1 MIEQAL
7 KGVRVVDLSRI
18 LAGPWCT
25 QNLAD
30 LGAEVIKIER
40 PGTGDDTRRWGPP
53 FMMSNDGTE
62 RTSAYF
68 MCCNRNKKSVCL
80 DFKAED
86 DRQKLLQL
94 LKTAD
99 VVVENYRVGTLK
111 QYGLDYDSVRALNPE
126 VVYLSI
132 TGYGQDGPKADRPG
146 YDYIFQ
152 GLGGLMSYTGP
163 ADGEPGAG
171 PLRAGVAVVD
181 VTTGMY
187 ATSAVLAA
195 LYQRNSTGRGAYLDI
210 ALLDVAVAMNANQA
224 SNFLVSGSAPERT
237 GNAHPNL
244 APYEVFQA
252 SDGYFILAVGND
264 DQFARLCQMIDQPHW
279 AHDPRFNS
287 NANRL
292 ANLADLRAVLGGV
305 FRDAPR
311 EYWGRQ
317 LQARGISWGTVNS
330 LDEVF
335 NDEQVVHRGMLRNTH
350 HPRYGD
356 MPVVRNPMLSDPQSR
371 HAPVNP
377 VPRLGEHTA
386 EVLASI
392 TAP

>member
-1 MIEQAL
+1 MIDKAL
-7 KGVRVVDLSRI
+7 KGLRVVDLSRI

-30 LGAEVIKIER
+30 LGAEVIKVER
-40 PGTGDDTRRWGPP
+40 PATGDDTRRWGPP
-53 FMMSNDGTE
+53 FMTSRDGSE
-62 RTSAYF
+62 QTSAYF

-80 DFKAED
+80 DFKLEED
-86 DRQKLLQL
+86 RENLLLL

-111 QYGLDYDSVRALNPE
+111 QYGLDYDSVTALNPS

-152 GLGGLMSYTGP
+152 GLGGLMSYTGH

-171 PLRAGVAVVD
+171 PVRAGVAVVD
-181 VTTGMY
+181 VATGMY

-195 LYQRNSTGRGAYLDI
+195 LYQRAQTGRGAYLDI
-210 ALLDVAVAMNANQA
+210 ALLDVAVAMNANQGA
-224 SNFLVSGSAPERT
+224 NFLVSGSTPERT

-264 DQFARLCQMIDQPHW
+264 EQFSRLCRLIGQPRL
-279 AHDPRFNS
+279 AEDSKFS
-287 NANRL
+287 ANASRL
-292 ANLADLRAVLGGV
+292 ANLAELRAVLATV
-305 FRDAPR
+305 FVDATR
-311 EYWGRQ
+311 EHWGQR
-317 LQARGISWGTVNS
+317 LQAEGISWGTVNG
-330 LDEVF
+330 LNDVF
-335 NDEQVVHRGMLRNTH
+335 SDEQVVHRQMLRSAH
-350 HPRYGD
+350 HPDYGD
-356 MPVVRNPMLSDPQSR
+356 MPIVRNPMLSDPSSR
-371 HAPVNP
+371 AAPISP
-377 VPRLGEHTA
+377 VPRLGEHTH
-386 EVLASI
+386 EVMASI
-392 TAP
+392 SLP